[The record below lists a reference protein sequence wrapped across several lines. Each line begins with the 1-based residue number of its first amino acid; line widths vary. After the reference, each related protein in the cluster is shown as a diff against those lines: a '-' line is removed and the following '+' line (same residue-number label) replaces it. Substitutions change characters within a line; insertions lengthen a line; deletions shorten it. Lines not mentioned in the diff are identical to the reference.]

1 MRVSIA
7 GSVLIV
13 EASCAARRQFASARA
28 GQRLIGAGAMK
39 LGSVCRIAAV
49 VALSP
54 LIGCGDSSPTGPVPF
69 DPPGTHQAVLSGVGW
84 SGAGGVSVTPR
95 AAGGAFTAD
104 FKVRLRNAKPN
115 TTYIVQRAPEVG
127 RALSSDGVCQRGMS
141 VSPWSSAD
149 TPAPTFITFPQPNS
163 TTPVSMVTSAT
174 GDGSV
179 DFVFTVASILAGTQ
193 FDVMFRVLDDVAL
206 PKSVLLSECITV
218 LAL

>member
-1 MRVSIA
+1 MDNQDAPEMGLDHRPNTPNTFSA
-7 GSVLIV
+7 FAAHTSVY
-13 EASCAARRQFASARA
+13 
-28 GQRLIGAGAMK
+28 RL
-39 LGSVCRIAAV
+39 AAV
-49 VALSP
+49 LALSS

-69 DPPGTHQAVLSGVGW
+69 DPPGTHQAALTGVGW

-95 AAGGAFTAD
+95 AAGGVFTAD
-104 FKVRLRNAKPN
+104 IKVRLRNAKPN

-149 TPAPTFITFPQPNS
+149 PPAPAFMTFTQPNS

-179 DFVFTVASILAGTQ
+179 DFPFSASSILAGTQ

-206 PKSVLLSECITV
+206 PKSVLLSECVTV

>member
-7 GSVLIV
+7 GSVLV
-13 EASCAARRQFASARA
+13 AS
-28 GQRLIGAGAMK
+28 
-39 LGSVCRIAAV
+39 
-49 VALSP
+49 

-69 DPPGTHQAVLSGVGW
+69 DPPGTHQAALTGVGW

-95 AAGGAFTAD
+95 AAGGVFTAD
-104 FKVRLRNAKPN
+104 IKVRLRNAKPN

-149 TPAPTFITFPQPNS
+149 PPAPAFITFPQANG
-163 TTPVSMVTSAT
+163 TTPVSLVTSAT
-174 GDGSV
+174 GEGSV
-179 DFVFTVASILAGTQ
+179 DFSFSVSTIPAGTQ

-206 PKSVLLSECITV
+206 PKSVLLSECVTV

>member
-7 GSVLIV
+7 GSVLI
-13 EASCAARRQFASARA
+13 
-28 GQRLIGAGAMK
+28 
-39 LGSVCRIAAV
+39 GSVCRLAAV

-69 DPPGTHQAVLSGVGW
+69 DPPGTHQAALTGVGW

-95 AAGGAFTAD
+95 AAGGVFTAD
-104 FKVRLRNAKPN
+104 FKVRLRDAKPN

-149 TPAPTFITFPQPNS
+149 PPAAAFITFPQADG
-163 TTPVSMVTSAT
+163 TPVSMVTSAT
-174 GDGSV
+174 GVGSV
-179 DFVFTVASILAGTQ
+179 DFSFSVSSIPAGTH

-206 PKSVLLSECITV
+206 PKSVLLSECVTV